1 LPPAIAPD
9 LSGALRGLLERRL
22 LVFLGKGGVGKST
35 LTAAVGRLLA
45 ARGRKV
51 LLCEVN
57 APADPVHGSNA
68 RLPPALG
75 VTAPPPEISEVLP
88 NLFLC
93 NIQPE
98 AALYEYVLMKLKIE
112 RAVKKLLGNGPVRSF
127 LRMIPS
133 LSEVVTLGKLLHHV
147 REQRDGGFRFDAVLL
162 DAPSTGHGVS
172 LLNVPQVL
180 LNQLPSGPMREDLS
194 WMNALLVDRNVTAV
208 QLVTLA
214 EELPVSET
222 LELNATLRDELA
234 LPRGLCFANGIWPSR
249 FDSGELRELDHR
261 TPPAVF
267 ETARRLQ
274 AQAEVNR
281 HQLARLREGLD
292 LPVLEL
298 PQIFPSVSPRASRD
312 AGPAEVTT
320 SVAAQ
325 LEKLFDRSAP
335 PAREGGRRAH
345 R

>member
-1 LPPAIAPD
+1 M
-9 LSGALRGLLERRL
+9 
-22 LVFLGKGGVGKST
+22 
-35 LTAAVGRLLA
+35 
-45 ARGRKV
+45 
-51 LLCEVN
+51 
-57 APADPVHGSNA
+57 
-68 RLPPALG
+68 
-75 VTAPPPEISEVLP
+75 LP

-98 AALYEYVLMKLKIE
+98 AALHEYVLMKLKIE
-112 RAVKKLLGNGPVRSF
+112 RAVTKLLGNGPVRSF

-147 REQRDGGFRFDAVLL
+147 REQRGGGFRFDSVLL

-180 LNQLPSGPMREDLS
+180 LNNVPSGPMREDLS
-194 WMNALLVDRNVTAV
+194 WMNALLVDPSLTAV

-222 LELNATLRDELA
+222 LELNAALRDQLA

-249 FDSGELRELDHR
+249 FDAAELRQLEDR
-261 TPPAVF
+261 TPPAIF
-267 ETARRLQ
+267 ETARRMQ

-281 HQLARLREGLD
+281 LQLARLREGLD
-292 LPVLEL
+292 LPIVEL
-298 PQIFPSVSPRASRD
+298 SQIFPAEPSRPASRRRRSGGRD
-312 AGPAEVTT
+312 EQSGGAAGG
-320 SVAAQ
+320 AA
-325 LEKLFDRSAP
+325 RSIRTAS
-335 PAREGGRRAH
+335 ARDGGRRAH